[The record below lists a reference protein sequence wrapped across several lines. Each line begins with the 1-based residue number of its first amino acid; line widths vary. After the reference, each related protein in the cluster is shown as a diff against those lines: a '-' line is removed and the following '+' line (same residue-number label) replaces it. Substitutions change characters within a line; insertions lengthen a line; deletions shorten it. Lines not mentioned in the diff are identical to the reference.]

1 MELVFNLNNEK
12 FPLKRLLGFTGY
24 TQQAFAEQFGVSQ
37 PTVSRLCAQEK
48 LEPKYYL
55 LFLQCLYD
63 EFCTILFEDNDLTIE
78 LTERIKLTVNQMYGK
93 KAVTN
98 GAKEEN

>member
-1 MELVFNLNNEK
+1 MELIFNLNNEK

-37 PTVSRLCAQEK
+37 PTVSRLCAQDK

-55 LFLQCLYD
+55 LFLQCAFE
-63 EFCTILFEDNDLTIE
+63 EFCGSKFENTYLVTE

-93 KAVTN
+93 KAVAN
-98 GAKEEN
+98 GAKEK

>member
-1 MELVFNLNNEK
+1 MELIFNLNNEK

-55 LFLQCLYD
+55 LFLQCVFE
-63 EFCTILFEDNDLTIE
+63 EFCESKFENTDLTTE
-78 LTERIKLTVNQMYGK
+78 LTEIIKLTVNQMYGK
-93 KAVTN
+93 KAATN
-98 GAKEEN
+98 GAKEK